1 MSWTEVVIEIRR
13 EHAEALSDAL
23 MEAGALSVS
32 VEDADE
38 GTEDEKPLF
47 GEPGMVPEQAAW
59 DHSRVVALTD
69 DVDDQATI
77 VAEAARAIG
86 LAQLPDFAVRSVADA
101 DWVRLTQSQFEPIHI
116 GKNIWVVP
124 SWHEAPDPNGLIL
137 EVDPGLAFGTGSHPT
152 TRLCMEWL
160 EAHPAPGKSVLDYGC
175 GSGIL
180 AMVAR
185 KLGAA
190 DVVGVDIDPQ
200 AIESARLNAERNN
213 CEIDFYVPDDFTAS
227 SRGDSNN
234 GGRFDIVVANILSS
248 PLKLMAP
255 MLSGRVAEGGS
266 LILSGVLARQ
276 AEEVA
281 AAYAPFIKLGVWAE
295 QDGWVALH
303 GQLGLDTAP
312 PPRIAHGE

>member
-1 MSWTEVVIEIRR
+1 MSWTEIVIEIARD
-13 EHAEALSDAL
+13 HAEALSEAL
-23 MEAGALSVS
+23 MDVGALSVS

-38 GTEDEKPLF
+38 GTDAEKPLF
-47 GEPGMVPEQAAW
+47 GEPGMEPAEAAW

-69 DVDDQATI
+69 EDDDQAVI
-77 VAEAARAIG
+77 VAAAAGQIG
-86 LAQLPDFAVRSVADA
+86 LTTLPKFTTRKVAEQ
-101 DWVRLTQSQFEPIHI
+101 DWVRLTQSQFAPIHI

-124 SWHEAPDPNGLIL
+124 SWHEAPNPDALIL
-137 EVDPGLAFGTGSHPT
+137 ELDPGLAFGTGSHPT

-180 AMVAR
+180 AMVA
-185 KLGAA
+185 KKTGAGE
-190 DVVGVDIDPQ
+190 VVGVDIDPQ
-200 AIESARLNAERNN
+200 AIESAADNASRNN
-213 CEIDFYVPDDFTAS
+213 CEIEYFLPDNFAES
-227 SRGDSNN
+227 KHAAQ
-234 GGRFDIVVANILSS
+234 RFDIVVANILSS

-255 MLSGRVAEGGS
+255 MLSGRVADGGA

-303 GQLGLDTAP
+303 GRLGSDTVPAA
-312 PPRIAHGE
+312 R

>member
-1 MSWTEVVIEIRR
+1 MSWTEVVIEIAR

-38 GTEDEKPLF
+38 GTADEKPLF
-47 GEPGMVPEQAAW
+47 GEPGMTPTEAAW
-59 DHSRVVALTD
+59 DRSRVVALTD
-69 DVDDQATI
+69 VDADQAVI
-77 VAEAARAIG
+77 VAEAAAAIKLPSAPAFTTRAV
-86 LAQLPDFAVRSVADA
+86 DDA

-124 SWHEAPDPNGLIL
+124 SWHDAPDPSALVL
-137 EVDPGLAFGTGSHPT
+137 ELDPGLAFGTGSHPT

-160 EAHPAPGKSVLDYGC
+160 EAHPARGTVLDYGC

-180 AMVAR
+180 AMVAK

-190 DVVGVDIDPQ
+190 DVAGVDIDPQ
-200 AIESARLNAERNN
+200 AIESARANAERNQ
-213 CEIDFYVPDDFTAS
+213 CSIEFYVPDEFAAS
-227 SRGDSNN
+227 GHAQQRYDT
-234 GGRFDIVVANILSS
+234 VVANILSS

-255 MLSGRVAEGGS
+255 MLSGRVAPGGS
-266 LILSGVLARQ
+266 LVLSGVLERQ
-276 AEEVA
+276 ADEVA

-303 GQLGLDTAP
+303 GQLGSDTVP
-312 PPRIAHGE
+312 PPRSQAE